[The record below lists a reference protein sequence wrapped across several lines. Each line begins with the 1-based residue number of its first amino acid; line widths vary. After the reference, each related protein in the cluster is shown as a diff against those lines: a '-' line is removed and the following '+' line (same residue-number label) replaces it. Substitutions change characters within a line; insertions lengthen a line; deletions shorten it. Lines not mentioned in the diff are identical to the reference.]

1 MNTNKKGIIICA
13 AVLFLLCAIL
23 FVKGI
28 WAGRS
33 GDSTEV
39 VNHVAQG
46 QNVTGESVKGE
57 NATGVPFTVAAADQE
72 TPTEPGEKK
81 DPAGKGKQDGKENEK
96 SGKKPEAEADNKKD
110 PSDTESDPDVKNA
123 SKSSSKAKDEKQK
136 PAGKKSSSKKGEGKA
151 DASVAKKDEK
161 SSAGSESGGGNAPPE
176 ASSEPTRAPQEENKK
191 PECSLTVTC
200 AEVFSHM
207 DQLSESAKKVIPAD
221 GIMIQG
227 TYEFTQGDTVFDVLK
242 RVCAEKKIHLDYVFT
257 PLYGNYYIKGIHNL
271 YEFDCGDESG
281 WMYSV
286 NGTDPGCG
294 CSQYKLSKGD
304 QIRFNYTC
312 EY

>member
-1 MNTNKKGIIICA
+1 MNANKKGITICV

-23 FVKGI
+23 LIKNM
-28 WAGRS
+28 WAGP
-33 GDSTEV
+33 GENSTEV
-39 VNHVAQG
+39 VNNLAPG
-46 QNVTGESVKGE
+46 QNVTVESV
-57 NATGVPFTVAAADQE
+57 TGASATVAAADQE
-72 TPTEPGEKK
+72 TPTEPEGKR

-96 SGKKPEAEADNKKD
+96 SGKKPEAEADNKKN
-110 PSDTESDPDVKNA
+110 PSDTESDPDVENA
-123 SKSSSKAKDEKQK
+123 SKSSSKTKDEKQK
-136 PAGKKSSSKKGEGKA
+136 PDGKKSSSKKGEGKA
-151 DASVAKKDEK
+151 GAVAAKKDEK
-161 SSAGSESGGGNAPPE
+161 SSAGAESGGGNAPPE

-191 PECSLTVTC
+191 TECSLTVTC

-257 PLYGNYYIKGIHNL
+257 PLYGTYYIKGIHNL

-286 NGTDPGCG
+286 NGKEPDVG
-294 CSQYKLSKGD
+294 CSQYKVKKND
-304 QIRFNYTC
+304 NIVFYYTC
-312 EY
+312 ER